1 MQYSAS
7 WQADFSD
14 IAEIASFHTASYAGM
29 TILMREARF
38 STPC

>member
-14 IAEIASFHTASYAGM
+14 IAEIASFHTASKAG
-29 TILMREARF
+29 IQ
-38 STPC
+38 